1 VATTAIDTVPISQ
14 TAMQNM
20 AQDRA
25 VRISK
30 LSPSNET
37 LRRQVEALGQFLF
50 DRWPIAL
57 YRPIVVGKSLQN
69 LDSDAWTIIRFEK
82 RLEEW
87 FAHILADLG
96 NRIDGGDADIVIVI
110 GQEPAQDRGNLG
122 RYMTAHSANQIGLVF
137 RWREF

>member
-1 VATTAIDTVPISQ
+1 MSAANTGCTEDAIRRSIVKKSCVATTAIDTVPISQ

-30 LSPSNET
+30 LSPSNEP

-57 YRPIVVGKSLQN
+57 YRPVVVGKNLQN
-69 LDSDAWTIIRFEK
+69 LDSDAGAIIRFEE
-82 RLEEW
+82 R
-87 FAHILADLG
+87 
-96 NRIDGGDADIVIVI
+96 
-110 GQEPAQDRGNLG
+110 
-122 RYMTAHSANQIGLVF
+122 
-137 RWREF
+137 